1 MAKLV
6 IKLRKTLQ
14 EACQPNAKVPPP
26 NYDLVQ
32 SKVTLQS
39 MGLTLGD
46 KVVVGGIKVGAS
58 MHDKCPGGTEKSRN
72 LNPLKFVPAGLLF
85 SRCQIYCI
93 LRPLGWPNSSQGQL
107 YGRVTG
113 RHVYRIYWTPV
124 QRCGEVFSQF
134 SKQPFQ
140 LTTEA

>member
-46 KVVVGGIKVGAS
+46 KVVVGGIKVGAN
-58 MHDKCPGGTEKSRN
+58 MHAICPGGTEKSRN
-72 LNPLKFVPAGLLF
+72 LDPLKSVPAGIF
-85 SRCQIYCI
+85 F
-93 LRPLGWPNSSQGQL
+93 PLSNVLHSLKWPNSNQGQL

-113 RHVYRIYWTPV
+113 RHVYCIYLTPV
-124 QRCGEVFSQF
+124 QRCDEVFSQF
-134 SKQPFQ
+134 SKQSF
-140 LTTEA
+140 